1 MTLRQ
6 IISLTSR
13 FTLLRLPFLITYPP
27 FSAKQRRTTK
37 ILIPPSSVTKYEL

>member
-13 FTLLRLPFLITYPP
+13 FTHLRLPFLITYPP
-27 FSAKQRRTTK
+27 FSAKQSEDNQDIDTP
-37 ILIPPSSVTKYEL
+37 LH